1 MSGLEYFLRPH
12 KAPPIGKILLVE
24 SGSRHLLERLIPNLR
39 HVYGETLQI
48 DLCTCFPAAP
58 ASLGEAGKIYR
69 TAQFSTTDA
78 RNQLFVELQA
88 NGYQALG
95 IICSAEPIMTRWK
108 WMLAY
113 QIGVR
118 TFLINENADYVW
130 FDRLH
135 WKGLMAYAS
144 LRLGFEDSGAVRT
157 LARIVLLPLSLIYLS
172 LYALRVHAL
181 RALRQ
186 IGS

>member
-1 MSGLEYFLRPH
+1 MSGLKYFLRPH
-12 KAPPIGKILLVE
+12 KAPPIGRILLVE

-39 HVYGETLQI
+39 QVYGEALEI
-48 DLCTCFPAAP
+48 DLCTCFTGAPAA
-58 ASLGEAGKIYR
+58 LGAAGKIYR
-69 TAQFSTTDA
+69 TASFAANAA
-78 RNQLFVELQA
+78 RAELYRELQT
-88 NGYQALG
+88 NGYHALG
-95 IICSAEPIMTRWK
+95 IVCSAEPIMTKWK

-113 QIGVR
+113 QIGAR

-135 WKGLMAYAS
+135 WKGLTAYAS

-157 LARIVLLPLSLIYLS
+157 LARIVLLPFSLVYLS

>member
-1 MSGLEYFLRPH
+1 MSLHYFLRPH
-12 KAPPIGKILLVE
+12 KAPPIRKILLVE
-24 SGSRHLLERLIPNLR
+24 SGSRHLLEKLIPNLR
-39 HVYGETLQI
+39 MVYGDALQV
-48 DLCTCFPAAP
+48 DLCTCFPGLPAA
-58 ASLGEAGKIYR
+58 LGPDSKIYR
-69 TAQFSTTDA
+69 TAEFGSNPSRQSLY
-78 RNQLFVELQA
+78 RELRA
-88 NGYQALG
+88 NGYDALG
-95 IICSAEPIMTRWK
+95 IICSAEPIMTKWK

-113 QIGVR
+113 QAGAR

-135 WKGLMAYAS
+135 WKGLAAYART
-144 LRLGFEDSGAVRT
+144 RLGFEDSGAVRT